1 MISLKMLCEGIVSIP
16 DHPGMSGKV
25 TGIASDSRRVKS
37 GYLFVAISGYE
48 VDGHDFILEAIRRG
62 VCGLVVEK
70 KIDEQ
75 SVPVFQV
82 KESRQVLAQLVH
94 RFYGES
100 LKNIQLLG
108 ITGTNGKT
116 TVSYLLESIFKT
128 AGMEVGLIG
137 TVSYRWKEKEISA
150 NRTTPDV
157 IDLYQLLGKM
167 QNDGV
172 RMVVMEISSHA
183 LALHRVLG
191 MRFRAAIFTNLS
203 RDHLDFHR
211 SFEQYGKAKS
221 MLFGMLSP
229 DGVGVVNGDDPASQ
243 LMLQSANG
251 RAVTYGKVN
260 TPVDYQI
267 KGIKEAQGQTQFDV
281 VHHGR
286 RIHLT
291 TKLWGKFNVM
301 NCTAAAVT
309 GLELGLDEKV
319 VREGI
324 EKICHVKGRMEAIDS
339 DRGFHIF
346 IDYAHTPDALQ
357 NVLVTVRAFTK
368 KRLIVV
374 FGCGGDRDKGKRPEM
389 GKIAV
394 TLADAIFITSDNP
407 RSEDPEVIIQ
417 DILVGID
424 SLDHIVTII
433 DRKEAI
439 HAALD
444 HAREGDVV
452 VIAGKGHEDY
462 QIIGLR
468 RIPFD
473 DKVIVKEYLGI
484 P

>member
-137 TVSYRWKEKEISA
+137 TVRYRWKEKEISA

-191 MRFRAAIFTNLS
+191 
-203 RDHLDFHR
+203 
-211 SFEQYGKAKS
+211 
-221 MLFGMLSP
+221 
-229 DGVGVVNGDDPASQ
+229 
-243 LMLQSANG
+243 
-251 RAVTYGKVN
+251 
-260 TPVDYQI
+260 
-267 KGIKEAQGQTQFDV
+267 
-281 VHHGR
+281 
-286 RIHLT
+286 
-291 TKLWGKFNVM
+291 
-301 NCTAAAVT
+301 
-309 GLELGLDEKV
+309 
-319 VREGI
+319 
-324 EKICHVKGRMEAIDS
+324 
-339 DRGFHIF
+339 
-346 IDYAHTPDALQ
+346 
-357 NVLVTVRAFTK
+357 
-368 KRLIVV
+368 
-374 FGCGGDRDKGKRPEM
+374 
-389 GKIAV
+389 
-394 TLADAIFITSDNP
+394 
-407 RSEDPEVIIQ
+407 
-417 DILVGID
+417 
-424 SLDHIVTII
+424 
-433 DRKEAI
+433 
-439 HAALD
+439 
-444 HAREGDVV
+444 
-452 VIAGKGHEDY
+452 
-462 QIIGLR
+462 
-468 RIPFD
+468 
-473 DKVIVKEYLGI
+473 
-484 P
+484 